1 MHTFS
6 RRLVRIQFQVFHL
19 EQVGRDDVI
28 SLVKHNVVHLEA
40 DSAEAQLLLCLCSSV
55 VEQGFCKAQVASSNL
70 VEGFC
75 VSHIHSY
82 EWGISSEAERQ
93 FPVLDVIG
101 SIPLFSTNLCS
112 VA

>member
-1 MHTFS
+1 LT
-6 RRLVRIQFQVFHL
+6 IIT
-19 EQVGRDDVI
+19 I
-28 SLVKHNVVHLEA
+28 SGMIVSLAFV
-40 DSAEAQLLLCLCSSV
+40 AQL
-55 VEQGFCKAQVASSNL
+55 VERGFCKADVASSNL
-70 VEGFC
+70 VEGFY

-93 FPVLDVIG
+93 FPILDVIG